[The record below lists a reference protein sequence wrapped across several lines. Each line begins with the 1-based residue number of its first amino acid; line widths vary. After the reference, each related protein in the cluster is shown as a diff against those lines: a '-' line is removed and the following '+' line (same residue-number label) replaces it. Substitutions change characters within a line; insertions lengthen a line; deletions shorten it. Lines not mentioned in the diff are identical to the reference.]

1 MRKAL
6 YFLFTLAL
14 AACTTSQKEEP
25 VEKHYD
31 ARSNVINVKSLI
43 HEIEMEDPIIS
54 TWATPI
60 IMNNYLVI
68 GDTKSPGKL
77 RALKKSSLFKT
88 H

>member
-1 MRKAL
+1 M
-6 YFLFTLAL
+6 
-14 AACTTSQKEEP
+14 
-25 VEKHYD
+25 EKHYD